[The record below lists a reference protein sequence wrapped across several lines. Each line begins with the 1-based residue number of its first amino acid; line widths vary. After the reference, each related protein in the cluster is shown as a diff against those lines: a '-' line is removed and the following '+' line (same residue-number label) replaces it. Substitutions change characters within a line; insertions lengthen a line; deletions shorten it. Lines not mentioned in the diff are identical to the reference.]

1 MSEQNHSVKIENR
14 QNIFI
19 TGVNDLVSFD
29 EETVIVDTKMDVM
42 IIHGHNLHVNK
53 LNLDDGELSID
64 GEINDINYETQNSIG
79 KNKSS
84 FFAKIFK

>member
-1 MSEQNHSVKIENR
+1 MSEQNHSVKIDNR
-14 QNIFI
+14 ENIFM

-29 EETVIVDTKMDVM
+29 EETIVVDTKMETM

-53 LNLDDGELSID
+53 LNLDDGELSVD
-64 GEINDINYETQNSIG
+64 GEINEIHYESQNALG

-84 FFAKIFK
+84 FFNKIFK